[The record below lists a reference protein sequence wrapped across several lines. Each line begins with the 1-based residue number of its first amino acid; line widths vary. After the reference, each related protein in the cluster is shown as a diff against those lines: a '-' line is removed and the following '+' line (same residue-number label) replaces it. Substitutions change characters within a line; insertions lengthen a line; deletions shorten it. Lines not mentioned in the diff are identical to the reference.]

1 MSPKT
6 PLVVQ
11 GWARVTLLLTLVGLF
26 LGLPACSRWSPAVDT
41 PLTEDD
47 PLEPLKTQL
56 TVDSFNLDQTNEAGD
71 ILWTIQAQEAIY
83 RPDEQL
89 AQVKFPQAKLYRYE
103 EVAFEL
109 KAQTGEVHQDGKV
122 ILLRDKVLIKD
133 LQQGIVLSG
142 NEMEWLPQEATLTL
156 RGDLVGTHDQVNV
169 TAQKAMADTDKRQ
182 AELSDQVV
190 VTSADRAF
198 QLKTEALF
206 WDMRQ
211 EQITGDRLVQLEH
224 FQEGQVKNYAVGDSL
239 VMDLKTQT
247 ASLERNVTL
256 NLQDPQVKVTTDDL
270 TWQIQQEWVQAEQGV
285 QIVYPAENIT
295 LAGDRGQLD
304 LAQEQLELTGSVVG
318 SSPEGQ
324 LAADQAI
331 WDLQTQDVMAEG
343 NVHYSQEN
351 PSFHVRGSQAFG
363 NLQDKRITVTGE
375 VESRIFNLEDL
386 GT

>member
-1 MSPKT
+1 
-6 PLVVQ
+6 
-11 GWARVTLLLTLVGLF
+11 
-26 LGLPACSRWSPAVDT
+26 
-41 PLTEDD
+41 
-47 PLEPLKTQL
+47 
-56 TVDSFNLDQTNEAGD
+56 
-71 ILWTIQAQEAIY
+71 
-83 RPDEQL
+83 
-89 AQVKFPQAKLYRYE
+89 
-103 EVAFEL
+103 
-109 KAQTGEVHQDGKV
+109 
-122 ILLRDKVLIKD
+122 
-133 LQQGIVLSG
+133 
-142 NEMEWLPQEATLTL
+142 MEWLPQEATLTL